1 MCKKATR
8 KVRIQQNKVLV
19 AGQLLGSSLR
29 LMFSNRVSEHLM
41 LPDTT
46 TFYLIPYYTYGTQIC
61 VTVSDGPNP
70 GTIRRWK
77 HRGQDFII
85 MPRHPKAAPQFCDIY
100 QRWSTEHY
108 FHKSIPSSQ
117 NKIKS
122 LNRGFIKS
130 RHLGLPLTNV
140 LAEYFQSKNIS
151 SVYYTWGRSCILG
164 EPK

>member
-8 KVRIQQNKVLV
+8 KVAEQKNKTEQKKQNKVLV

-70 GTIRRWK
+70 GTIRR
-77 HRGQDFII
+77 
-85 MPRHPKAAPQFCDIY
+85 
-100 QRWSTEHY
+100 
-108 FHKSIPSSQ
+108 
-117 NKIKS
+117 
-122 LNRGFIKS
+122 
-130 RHLGLPLTNV
+130 
-140 LAEYFQSKNIS
+140 
-151 SVYYTWGRSCILG
+151 
-164 EPK
+164 